1 MKIQRIKRQ
10 ATNFFS
16 EQELLLS
23 ENQQKLTD
31 FIGLPFSKDAFQKQA
46 LLKSKEFGT
55 EKRELLAKELNKK
68 YASIQENE
76 ICKKNIDLLKN
87 ENCFTIT
94 TGHQLSLLTGPIY
107 FIYKILHVIKQCDE
121 LKVSYP
127 DLQFVPVYWMASE
140 DHDFEEIKSFMLFG
154 NEIKWN
160 TEQSGAVGRMTL
172 DGLQEVK
179 NKIAVIFQNNDSSE
193 AKEWID
199 KLNGETYGEAFFKLI
214 HHLFGKYGVLILDAD
229 NPNLK
234 KAFSPIFKEELTSFF
249 SMEEVLKTNKRLLAR
264 NIKPQV
270 NTREINLFFLSKE
283 KRERIIYEN
292 NNYKIRSQHFS
303 KEEVLQMLEKMPES
317 FSPNVILRPLYQEFI
332 LPNLNYVG
340 GLGELNYWL
349 QLKSSFER
357 VNLTFPLIQVRS
369 SLIWIDSST
378 KNKMNSVGL
387 SEADIFRTTN
397 ELTKSFIS
405 ENEKDTVDFS
415 EINEHA
421 SNLKKEILTK
431 SAIIDQALNPFI
443 EAEITRIEKQ
453 LDAIQSKLE
462 KSVKLKHEKALKTIS
477 QIKEKL
483 FPNNNLQERS
493 LNFLQICK
501 NGEISSFIE
510 TIFQTIE
517 PFNSDILIL
526 TEEHEAK

>member
-1 MKIQRIKRQ
+1 MKIQSTKRQ
-10 ATNFFS
+10 ATNLFS
-16 EQELLLS
+16 EKDLLLS
-23 ENQQKLTD
+23 ESQHELSD
-31 FIGLPFSKDAFQKQA
+31 FIGIPFSKDAFQKQA
-46 LLKSKEFGT
+46 LLKSNEFSP
-55 EKRELLAKELNKK
+55 EKRELLVKVLQKN
-68 YASIQENE
+68 YATIDGNE
-76 ICKKNIDLLKN
+76 VSLKNISVLKN

-154 NEIKWN
+154 KEIKWN

-179 NKIAVIFQNNDSSE
+179 NKIAAIFQNNDSSE

-214 HHLFGKYGVLILDAD
+214 HHLFGKYGLLILDAD

-234 KAFSPIFKEELTSFF
+234 KAFSPILKEELTSFF
-249 SMEEVLKTNKRLLAR
+249 SMEEVLKTNKKLLSR

-270 NTREINLFFLSKE
+270 NPREINLFFLSKN

-292 NNYKIRSQHFS
+292 NKYNIGAQNFS
-303 KEEVLQMLEKMPES
+303 IEEVLEMLEKMPES

-405 ENEKDTVDFS
+405 ENEKDTIDFS

-431 SAIIDQALNPFI
+431 SLAIDQALNPFI

-453 LDAIQSKLE
+453 LEAIQSKLE
-462 KSVKLKHEKALKTIS
+462 KSVKLKHEKALKTIG

-493 LNFLQICK
+493 LNFLQLCK

-510 TIFQTIE
+510 TIFQTID

>member
-1 MKIQRIKRQ
+1 MKIQSTKRQ
-10 ATNFFS
+10 ATNLFS
-16 EQELLLS
+16 EKELLLS
-23 ENQQKLTD
+23 ESQHELSD
-31 FIGLPFSKDAFQKQA
+31 FIGIPFSKDAFQEQA
-46 LLKSKEFGT
+46 LLKSKEFST
-55 EKRELLAKELNKK
+55 DKRELLAKELNKK

-107 FIYKILHVIKQCDE
+107 FIYKILHVIKQCNE
-121 LKVSYP
+121 LRISFP

-179 NKIAVIFQNNDSSE
+179 NKIAAIFQNNDSSE

-214 HHLFGKYGVLILDAD
+214 HHLFAKFGLLILDAD
-229 NPNLK
+229 NPSQK

-270 NTREINLFFLSKE
+270 NPREINLFFLSKN

-292 NNYKIRSQHFS
+292 NKYNIGAQHFS

-317 FSPNVILRPLYQEFI
+317 FSPNVILRPIYQEYI
-332 LPNLNYVG
+332 LPNLCYVG

-387 SEADIFRTTN
+387 TEKAIFKTIN

-405 ENEKDTVDFS
+405 ENEKETIDFS

-421 SNLKKEILTK
+421 RNLKKEILTK
-431 SAIIDQALNPFI
+431 SATIDQALNPFI

-453 LDAIQSKLE
+453 LEVIQSKLE
-462 KSVKLKHEKALKTIS
+462 KSVKLKHEKALKTIG

-493 LNFLQICK
+493 LNFLQLCK
-501 NGEISSFIE
+501 NGGISSFIE
-510 TIFQTIE
+510 TIFQTID

>member
-16 EQELLLS
+16 EKDLLLS
-23 ENQQKLTD
+23 ESQHELSD
-31 FIGLPFSKDAFQKQA
+31 FIGIPFSKDAFQKQV
-46 LLKSKEFGT
+46 LIKSKEFST
-55 EKRELLAKELNKK
+55 EKRELLVKVLQKN
-68 YASIQENE
+68 YAAIDGNE
-76 ICKKNIDLLKN
+76 ACLKNISALTN

-154 NEIKWN
+154 KEIKWN

-172 DGLQEVK
+172 NGLQEVK
-179 NKIAVIFQNNDSSE
+179 NKIAAVFQNNDSSE

-214 HHLFGKYGVLILDAD
+214 HHLFGKYGLLILDAD
-229 NPNLK
+229 NSNLK
-234 KAFSPIFKEELTSFF
+234 KAFSPILKEELTSFF

-264 NIKPQV
+264 NIKPKV
-270 NTREINLFFLSKE
+270 NTREINLFFLSKN
-283 KRERIIYEN
+283 KRERIIHEN
-292 NNYKIRSQHFS
+292 NKYKIGSQHFS
-303 KEEVLQMLEKMPES
+303 KEEVLQMLEQMPES
-317 FSPNVILRPLYQEFI
+317 FSPNVILRPLYQEFT

-387 SEADIFRTTN
+387 SEAAIFRTTN

-405 ENEKDTVDFS
+405 QNEKDTIDFS

-431 SAIIDQALNPFI
+431 SLAIDQALNPFI

-453 LDAIQSKLE
+453 LEAIQSKLE
-462 KSVKLKHEKALKTIS
+462 KSVKLKHEKALKTIV

-501 NGEISSFIE
+501 NGEIYSFIE
-510 TIFQTIE
+510 TIFQTID
-517 PFNSDILIL
+517 PFNSDVLIL

>member
-1 MKIQRIKRQ
+1 MKIQSKKRQ

-16 EQELLLS
+16 EKDLLLS
-23 ENQQKLTD
+23 ESQHELSD
-31 FIGLPFSKDAFQKQA
+31 FIGIPFSKDAFQKQA
-46 LLKSKEFGT
+46 QLKSKEFST
-55 EKRELLAKELNKK
+55 EKRELLAKELNNK
-68 YASIQENE
+68 YASIQQNE
-76 ICKKNIDLLKN
+76 ICKKNIDSLTN

-154 NEIKWN
+154 KEIIWN
-160 TEQSGAVGRMTL
+160 TEQNGAVGRMTL

-179 NKIAVIFQNNDSSE
+179 NRIAAVFQNNDSSE
-193 AKEWID
+193 VKEWND

-214 HHLFGKYGVLILDAD
+214 HHLFGKYGLLILDAD
-229 NPNLK
+229 NSNLK
-234 KAFSPIFKEELTSFF
+234 KAFSPILKEELTSFF
-249 SMEEVLKTNKRLLAR
+249 SMEEVLKTNKKLLAK

-270 NTREINLFFLSKE
+270 NPREINLFFLSKN

-292 NNYKIRSQHFS
+292 NKYNIGDQYFS
-303 KEEVLQMLEKMPES
+303 KEEVLQMLQKMPES
-317 FSPNVILRPLYQEFI
+317 FSPNVILRPLYQEFT

-378 KNKMNSVGL
+378 KNKMNSVRL
-387 SEADIFRTTN
+387 TEADIFKTTN
-397 ELTKSFIS
+397 ELTKLFIS
-405 ENEKDTVDFS
+405 GNEKDTIDFS

-421 SNLKKEILTK
+421 SNLKKEILSK
-431 SAIIDQALNPFI
+431 SATIDQALNPFI

-453 LDAIQSKLE
+453 LESIQSKLE
-462 KSVKLKHEKALKTIS
+462 KSVKLKHEKALKTIG

-493 LNFLQICK
+493 LNFLQLCK

-510 TIFQTIE
+510 TIFQTID

>member
-127 DLQFVPVYWMASE
+127 DLQFVPVFWMASE

-179 NKIAVIFQNNDSSE
+179 NKIAAIFQNNDSSE
-193 AKEWID
+193 VKEWIEELD
-199 KLNGETYGEAFFKLI
+199 GETYGEAFFKLI

-292 NNYKIRSQHFS
+292 NNYKIGSQHFS

-493 LNFLQICK
+493 LNFLQLCK

-510 TIFQTIE
+510 TIFQTID

>member
-1 MKIQRIKRQ
+1 MKIQSTKRQ
-10 ATNFFS
+10 ATNLFS
-16 EQELLLS
+16 EKDLFLS
-23 ENQQKLTD
+23 ESQHELSD
-31 FIGLPFSKDAFQKQA
+31 FIGIPFSKDALQKQA
-46 LLKSKEFGT
+46 LLKSKEFST
-55 EKRELLAKELNKK
+55 KKRELLAKELNNK
-68 YASIQENE
+68 YASIQQNE
-76 ICKKNIDLLKN
+76 ICKKNIDSLTN

-107 FIYKILHVIKQCDE
+107 FIYKILHVIKQCEE

-154 NEIKWN
+154 KEIIWN

-179 NKIAVIFQNNDSSE
+179 NKIAAVFQNNDSSE
-193 AKEWID
+193 VKEWND

-214 HHLFGKYGVLILDAD
+214 HHLFGKYGLLILDAD
-229 NPNLK
+229 NSNLK
-234 KAFSPIFKEELTSFF
+234 KAFSPILKEELTSFF
-249 SMEEVLKTNKRLLAR
+249 SMEEVLKTNKKLLAK

-270 NTREINLFFLSKE
+270 NPREINLFFLSKN
-283 KRERIIYEN
+283 KRERIIYQN
-292 NNYKIRSQHFS
+292 NKYNIGDQYFS
-303 KEEVLQMLEKMPES
+303 KEEVLQMLQKMPES
-317 FSPNVILRPLYQEFI
+317 FSPNVILRPLYQEFT

-369 SLIWIDSST
+369 SLIWIESST
-378 KNKMNSVGL
+378 KNKMNSVRL
-387 SEADIFRTTN
+387 TEADIFKTTN
-397 ELTKSFIS
+397 ELTKLFIS
-405 ENEKDTVDFS
+405 GNEKDTINFS

-421 SNLKKEILTK
+421 SNLKKEILSK
-431 SAIIDQALNPFI
+431 SATIDQALNPFI

-453 LDAIQSKLE
+453 LEAIQSKLE
-462 KSVKLKHEKALKTIS
+462 KSVKLKHEKALKTIG

-493 LNFLQICK
+493 LNFLQLCK

-510 TIFQTIE
+510 TIFQTID

>member
-1 MKIQRIKRQ
+1 MKIQSTKRQ
-10 ATNFFS
+10 ATNLFS
-16 EQELLLS
+16 EKDLLLS
-23 ENQQKLTD
+23 ESQHELSD
-31 FIGLPFSKDAFQKQA
+31 FIGIPFSKDAFQKQA
-46 LLKSKEFGT
+46 QLKSKEFSTG
-55 EKRELLAKELNKK
+55 KRELLAKELNNK
-68 YASIQENE
+68 YASIQQNK
-76 ICKKNIDLLKN
+76 ICKKNIDLLTN

-154 NEIKWN
+154 KEIKWN

-172 DGLQEVK
+172 DGLHEVK
-179 NKIAVIFQNNDSSE
+179 NKITAIFQNNDSSE

-214 HHLFGKYGVLILDAD
+214 HHLFGRYGLLILDAD
-229 NPNLK
+229 NSNLK
-234 KAFSPIFKEELTSFF
+234 KAFSPILKEELTSFF

-270 NTREINLFFLSKE
+270 NPREINLFFLSKN

-292 NNYKIRSQHFS
+292 NKYKIGAQYFS
-303 KEEVLQMLEKMPES
+303 KEEALQMLEKMPES
-317 FSPNVILRPLYQEFI
+317 FSPNVILRPLYQEFT

-369 SLIWIDSST
+369 SLIWIDSLT

-387 SEADIFRTTN
+387 SEAAIFRSGN

-405 ENEKDTVDFS
+405 ENEKDKIDFS

-421 SNLKKEILTK
+421 NNLKKEILTK
-431 SAIIDQALNPFI
+431 SATIDQALNPYI

-453 LDAIQSKLE
+453 LEAIQSKLE
-462 KSVKLKHEKALKTIS
+462 KSVKLKHEKTLKTIG

-493 LNFLQICK
+493 LNFLQLCK

-510 TIFQTIE
+510 TIFQTID

>member
-1 MKIQRIKRQ
+1 MKIQSTKRQ
-10 ATNFFS
+10 ATNLFS
-16 EQELLLS
+16 EKDLLLS
-23 ENQQKLTD
+23 ESQHELSD
-31 FIGLPFSKDAFQKQA
+31 FIGIPFSKDAFQEQA
-46 LLKSKEFGT
+46 LLKSKEFST
-55 EKRELLAKELNKK
+55 DKRELLAKELNKK

-154 NEIKWN
+154 KEIIWI
-160 TEQSGAVGRMTL
+160 TEQSGAVGTMTL

-179 NKIAVIFQNNDSSE
+179 NKIAAIFQNNDSSE
-193 AKEWID
+193 AKEWTD

-214 HHLFGKYGVLILDAD
+214 HHLFGKFGLLILDAD

-234 KAFSPIFKEELTSFF
+234 KVFSPILKEELTSFF

-270 NTREINLFFLSKE
+270 NPRDINLFFLSKN

-292 NNYKIRSQHFS
+292 NKYKIGAHHFS
-303 KEEVLQMLEKMPES
+303 KEEVFQMLEKMPES
-317 FSPNVILRPLYQEFI
+317 FSPNVILRPLYQEYI
-332 LPNLNYVG
+332 LPNLCYVG

-349 QLKSSFER
+349 QLKSCFER

-387 SEADIFRTTN
+387 TEKAIFKTTN

-405 ENEKDTVDFS
+405 ENEKDTIDFT
-415 EINEHA
+415 EINKHA
-421 SNLKKEILTK
+421 NNLKKEILTK
-431 SAIIDQALNPFI
+431 SVTIDQALNPFI

-453 LDAIQSKLE
+453 LEAIQSKLE
-462 KSVKLKHEKALKTIS
+462 KSVKLKHEKALKTIG

-493 LNFLQICK
+493 LNFLQLCK

-510 TIFQTIE
+510 TIFQTID